1 MERIKERLQ
10 VARQAVATLAKVVG
24 KKPVSDIERDAA
36 IQRFEYSFEA
46 TWKAAQIYLREMEGI
61 EQASPKGVIRAS
73 YQVGLLDET
82 KTEAALKMTDQRN
95 LTVHTYN
102 EALAQSI
109 YARLEGYH
117 RLMNQWLDALET
129 RLIPPEK

>member
-1 MERIKERLQ
+1 MERVKERLQ
-10 VARQAVATLAKVVG
+10 VARQAVATLGKVVG

-46 TWKAAQIYLREMEGI
+46 TWKAAQMYLREMEGV

-73 YQVGLLDET
+73 YQVRVLDEQQ
-82 KTEAALKMTDQRN
+82 TESALKMTDQRN

-102 EALAQSI
+102 EVLAQSI
-109 YARLEGYH
+109 YARLEGYYH
-117 RLMNQWLDALET
+117 LMIQWLDALEV
-129 RLIPPEK
+129 RLNPKK